1 MPSYYLDIETTG
13 LNPKED
19 KIISI
24 QYQELDMNTG
34 KPIGELVILK
44 EWESSEREILKRF
57 ILDSKVI
64 DEYAFSFVPI
74 GFNLGFEHNFLK
86 ERTVMHGLPEIDI
99 LSKPFIDLRAIAILM
114 NKGQFKG
121 SGLNNMTGKK
131 SSGTKIP
138 ELYEAKK
145 YEEIIDYIQNETE
158 EFLKWNIWLYREM
171 PSLYEKFRKGGLGE
185 E

>member
-13 LNPKED
+13 LDPKKD

-24 QYQELDMNTG
+24 QYQPLDMNTG
-34 KPIGELVILK
+34 EPIGELIILK
-44 EWESSEREILKRF
+44 EWESSEKEMLKKF
-57 ILDSKVI
+57 LLDSRVL
-64 DEYAFSFVPI
+64 DEYSFSFVPI

-86 ERTVMHGLPEIDI
+86 QRTLFHGLPEIDI

-138 ELYEAKK
+138 IFYETKN
-145 YEEIIDYIQNETE
+145 YEEIIRYIKNETE
-158 EFLKWNIWLYREM
+158 EFLKFNAWLYKEM
-171 PSLYEKFRKGGLGE
+171 PELYKKFKEEVLGR
-185 E
+185 

>member
-13 LNPKED
+13 LDEKKD

-24 QYQELDMNTG
+24 QYQPLDMNTG
-34 KPIGELVILK
+34 EPIGPLVILK

-57 ILDSKVI
+57 ILDSRII
-64 DEYAFSFVPI
+64 DEYPFSFVSI
-74 GFNLGFEHNFLK
+74 GFNLRFEHNFLK
-86 ERTVMHGLPEIDI
+86 QRTVIHGLPEIDI

-121 SGLNNMTGKK
+121 SGLNSMTGKK
-131 SSGTKIP
+131 SSGNKIP
-138 ELYEAKK
+138 ELYSAKK
-145 YEEIIDYIQNETE
+145 YEEIIEYIKNETE
-158 EFLKWNIWLYREM
+158 EFLKFNIWLYKEM
-171 PSLYEKFRKGGLGE
+171 PSLYEKFRKEVMGE

>member
-24 QYQELDMNTG
+24 QYQPLDMNTG
-34 KPIGELVILK
+34 KPIGELIILK
-44 EWESSEREILKRF
+44 EWESSEKEMLEKF
-57 ILDSKVI
+57 LSDSKVL

-86 ERTVMHGLPEIDI
+86 QRTLFHGLPEIDI
-99 LSKPFIDLRAIAILM
+99 LSKPSIDLRAVAILM

-121 SGLNNMTGKK
+121 SGLDNMTGKK
-131 SSGTKIP
+131 SKGTKIP
-138 ELYEAKK
+138 ILYQLKN
-145 YEEIIDYIQNETE
+145 YEEIISYIKNETE
-158 EFLKWNIWLYREM
+158 EFLKFNVWLYKEM
-171 PSLYEKFRKGGLGE
+171 PELYNKFKVGIL
-185 E
+185 

>member
-1 MPSYYLDIETTG
+1 
-13 LNPKED
+13 
-19 KIISI
+19 
-24 QYQELDMNTG
+24 
-34 KPIGELVILK
+34 
-44 EWESSEREILKRF
+44 
-57 ILDSKVI
+57 
-64 DEYAFSFVPI
+64 
-74 GFNLGFEHNFLK
+74 
-86 ERTVMHGLPEIDI
+86 MHGLPEIDI

-158 EFLKWNIWLYREM
+158 EFLKFNAWLYKEM
-171 PSLYEKFRKGGLGE
+171 PKLYGKFKEEVLGE

>member
-13 LNPKED
+13 LDPKKD

-24 QYQELDMNTG
+24 QYQQLDMNTG
-34 KPIGELVILK
+34 RPIGELIILR
-44 EWESSEREILKRF
+44 EWDSSEREMLKRF
-57 ILDSKVI
+57 LLDSRVL

-86 ERTVMHGLPEIDI
+86 QRTIFHELPEIDI

-121 SGLNNMTGKK
+121 SGLDNMTGKK
-131 SSGTKIP
+131 NSGTKIP
-138 ELYEAKK
+138 LLYEAKK
-145 YEEIIDYIQNETE
+145 YEEIIDYIRNETE
-158 EFLKWNIWLYREM
+158 EFLKFNIWLYKEM
-171 PSLYEKFRKGGLGE
+171 PEMHRKFKEEVLGNK
-185 E
+185 